1 MMSFFGESGLSAISQ
16 RKDVPGIPV
25 AMRHDPRDQF
35 RGVSCTSGGE
45 IYLQGKRIPLLQLA
59 VNLHEVSKSQ
69 RNHGEACDGVKQV
82 EQSKSG
88 GMWGETA

>member
-1 MMSFFGESGLSAISQ
+1 
-16 RKDVPGIPV
+16 
-25 AMRHDPRDQF
+25 
-35 RGVSCTSGGE
+35 
-45 IYLQGKRIPLLQLA
+45 LA